1 MFNAI
6 LLQLYFFQNRSG
18 MWSHMKNG
26 HDRYVCPTPTCG
38 RIFVKQANGMSAK
51 SAFERHRKTRCGKPE
66 PPKQYGCRGEG
77 CNDRFSNKRDLSSHE
92 GKCSKVTHQCS
103 KCKKDFKNRYLLSRH
118 KCTVVIEILVN
129 PVNSA
134 PL

>member
-1 MFNAI
+1 
-6 LLQLYFFQNRSG
+6 
-18 MWSHMKNG
+18 MKNG

-77 CNDRFSNKRDLSSHE
+77 CNDRFPNKRDLSSHE
-92 GKCSKVTHQCS
+92 GKCSKVTHPCS
-103 KCKKDFKNRYLLSRH
+103 KCNKDFENRYQLSRH
-118 KCTVVIEILVN
+118 KCTVIEILVDPLN
-129 PVNSA
+129 LA
-134 PL
+134 P